1 MKIFYLSLIFCIG
14 ILIFSGCYQ
23 SPPKPIDPNQQ
34 PLDSGDIFFSG
45 YGWNK
50 KASSF
55 PVGPGPNFFSGSDKN
70 VWLDA
75 NGYLHLKITKENG
88 QWRAAELIS
97 TANMGYGT
105 YIFTVASNLTTFDKK
120 VVLGLFTW
128 DDNTFYEQAN
138 SEVDIEF
145 SRWDNGTDTLL
156 TTFGVQ
162 PIIFDNPEPYNERK
176 SKPLMQVSTLKG
188 VTTHAFTW
196 KSDEIRWV
204 SYVGDT
210 YPGTQEIGN
219 WRFDLTN
226 QPRTK
231 IEGGKVSNPI
241 VIPAPGQT
249 TNARMNLWLL
259 GGQAPTNGQ
268 EIEVVMKSFKYIPM

>member
-14 ILIFSGCYQ
+14 ILALTGCYQ
-23 SPPKPIDPNQQ
+23 SPPKPIDPNEQ

-50 KASSF
+50 KASAF
-55 PVGPGPNFFSGSDKN
+55 PVGPGPNFFSASDKN
-70 VWLDA
+70 VWLDDQ
-75 NGYLHLKITKENG
+75 GYLHLKITKEG
-88 QWRAAELIS
+88 TQWRAAELIS

-105 YIFTVASNLTTFDKK
+105 YIFTVASNLTTFNEK

-145 SRWDNGTDTLL
+145 SRWNNATDTLL

-162 PIIFDNPEPYNERK
+162 PIIFDNPVAYEERK

-196 KSDEIRWV
+196 KSDEITWV

-219 WRFDLTN
+219 WRFDLNN

-241 VIPAPGQT
+241 VIPAPGTT

-268 EIEVVMKSFKYIPM
+268 EVEVVMKSFKYIPM